1 MRSEFSLLRSDYHK
15 NIFDKIIR
23 VKVDKKGVTDYPNNA
38 DIGNTGSVKIALGIV
53 DKIGKNP
60 KKGKLDGQTA
70 GDRFE
75 ILTKE
80 FLEKSFRKLSH
91 VRPGEWNY
99 SIKNKITN
107 FDQYKDLAEL
117 DKIIEANKELAAILG
132 KDYIIQP
139 DIVIGRSPISDK
151 QINKTSKLIQKSD
164 KIAQFTPLRTNNQLI
179 ALQILHAS
187 ISCKWTIRS
196 DRVQNSRTEALN
208 LIRNRKGNLPHI
220 VAVTAELLPT
230 RISSLALG
238 TGDLDCI
245 YHFALNELIEV
256 VEKIGNDDQKES
268 LATLV
273 DGRRLRDISDLPFD
287 LAI

>member
-1 MRSEFSLLRSDYHK
+1 MKSEFSLLRSDYHK

-23 VKVDKKGVTDYPNNA
+23 VKVDKKGVTEYPNNA
-38 DIGNTGSVKIALGIV
+38 DIGNTGSVKIAFGIV
-53 DKIGKNP
+53 DKIGEKP
-60 KKGKLDGQTA
+60 KRGKLDGQTA

-151 QINKTSKLIQKSD
+151 QINKTNKLIQKSD

-220 VAVTAELLPT
+220 VAVTAEPLPT

-273 DGRRLRDISDLPFD
+273 NGRRLRDISDLPFD

>member
-1 MRSEFSLLRSDYHK
+1 MKSEFSLLRSDYHK

-23 VKVDKKGVTDYPNNA
+23 VKVDKKGVTEYPNNA

-53 DKIGKNP
+53 DKIGKKP
-60 KKGKLDGQTA
+60 KRGKLDGQTA

-107 FDQYKDLAEL
+107 FDQYKDLA
-117 DKIIEANKELAAILG
+117 AILG

-151 QINKTSKLIQKSD
+151 QINKTNKLIQKSD

-220 VAVTAELLPT
+220 VAVTAEPLPT

-268 LATLV
+268 LTTLV
-273 DGRRLRDISDLPFD
+273 NGRRLRDISDLPFD